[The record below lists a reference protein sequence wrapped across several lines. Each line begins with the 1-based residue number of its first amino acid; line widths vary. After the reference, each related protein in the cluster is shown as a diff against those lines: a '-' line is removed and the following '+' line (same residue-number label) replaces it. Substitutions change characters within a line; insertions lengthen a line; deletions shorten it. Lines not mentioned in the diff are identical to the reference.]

1 REVTEK
7 LEEAVT
13 IWIKQVRQILVESEQ
28 MRREADDLGPS
39 AELEHWKARMST
51 FNSLLDEIKSSRV
64 KKIISILQAARSK
77 TLKQW
82 KELDGSVTI
91 AANEAKDNVRYLYTL
106 DTFFCPLTK
115 ASPVTMMEHVPS
127 LMNTICMIYCTS
139 PYYNTSE
146 SMTSLLLKITNQMI
160 NTCKTYLCEG

>member
-1 REVTEK
+1 TELTEK
-7 LEEAVT
+7 LEEVVM
-13 IWIKQVRQILVESEQ
+13 IWTKQIRQVLVESEQ
-28 MRREADDLGPS
+28 IRREADDVGPS
-39 AELEHWKARMST
+39 VELEHWKSRMSS

-82 KELDGSVTI
+82 KELDGRITI

-106 DTFFCPLTK
+106 DKFFGPLANT
-115 ASPVTMMEHVPS
+115 SPVMMEHIPS
-127 LMNTICMIYCTS
+127 LMSTVFMIYCTS

-146 SMTSLLLKITNQMI
+146 HMTSLFLKITNQMI
-160 NTCKTYLCEG
+160 NTCKTYLYEG

>member
-1 REVTEK
+1 MEVTEK
-7 LEEAVT
+7 LEEVVT
-13 IWIKQVRQILVESEQ
+13 IWIKQIRQVLVESEQ
-28 MRREADDLGPS
+28 IRREADDTGPS
-39 AELEHWKARMST
+39 AELEYWKARMSS

-64 KKIISILQAARSK
+64 KKIINILQAARSK

-82 KELDGSVTI
+82 KELDTNITI

-106 DTFFCPLTK
+106 DKFFGPLAR

-127 LMNTICMIYCTS
+127 LMNTVFMIYCTS

-146 SMTSLLLKITNQMI
+146 RMTYLLLKITNQMI
-160 NTCKTYLCEG
+160 NTCKTYLREG

>member
-1 REVTEK
+1 EVTEK
-7 LEEAVT
+7 LEEVVM
-13 IWIKQVRQILVESEQ
+13 IWTKQIRQVLVESKQ
-28 MRREADDLGPS
+28 IRREVDDVGPS
-39 AELEHWKARMST
+39 AELEHWKSRMSS

-64 KKIISILQAARSK
+64 KKILSILQAARSK

-82 KELDGSVTI
+82 KELDRSITI

-106 DTFFCPLTK
+106 DKLFGPLAY
-115 ASPVTMMEHVPS
+115 ASPVMMEHIPR
-127 LMNTICMIYCTS
+127 LMNTVCMIYCTS

-146 SMTSLLLKITNQMI
+146 HMTSLFLKITNQMI

>member
-1 REVTEK
+1 TEVTEK
-7 LEEAVT
+7 LEEVVT
-13 IWIKQVRQILVESEQ
+13 TWIKQIRQVLVESDQ

-39 AELEHWKARMST
+39 AELEYWKTRMST

-82 KELDGSVTI
+82 RELDSSVTI

-106 DTFFCPLTK
+106 DKFFCLLAK

-127 LMNTICMIYCTS
+127 LMNTICMIYCIS

-146 SMTSLLLKITNQMI
+146 RVTALLLKITNQMI
-160 NTCKTYLCEG
+160 KTCKTYLCEG

>member
-1 REVTEK
+1 TELTEK
-7 LEEAVT
+7 LEEVVM
-13 IWIKQVRQILVESEQ
+13 IWTKQIRQVLVESKQ
-28 MRREADDLGPS
+28 IRREADD
-39 AELEHWKARMST
+39 ELEHWKSRMSS

-82 KELDGSVTI
+82 KELDGSITI

-106 DTFFCPLTK
+106 DKFFGPLAN
-115 ASPVTMMEHVPS
+115 ASPVMMEHVPS
-127 LMNTICMIYCTS
+127 LMSTVCMIYCTS

-146 SMTSLLLKITNQMI
+146 HMTSLFLKITNQMI

>member
-1 REVTEK
+1 TEVTEK
-7 LEEAVT
+7 LEEVVMVWT
-13 IWIKQVRQILVESEQ
+13 KQIGQILVESEQ
-28 MRREADDLGPS
+28 IRREADDVGPS
-39 AELEHWKARMST
+39 AELEYWKSRMSS

-64 KKIISILQAARSK
+64 KKIISVLQAARSK

-82 KELDGSVTI
+82 KELDGRITI

-106 DTFFCPLTK
+106 EKFFGPL
-115 ASPVTMMEHVPS
+115 ASSSPVMMEHIPS
-127 LMNTICMIYCTS
+127 LMNTICLIYCTS

-146 SMTSLLLKITNQMI
+146 RMTSLFLKITNQMI

>member
-1 REVTEK
+1 RELIEK
-7 LEEAVT
+7 LEEVVM
-13 IWIKQVRQILVESEQ
+13 IWTKQIRQVLVESEQ
-28 MRREADDLGPS
+28 IRREADDVGPS
-39 AELEHWKARMST
+39 AEMEHWKSRMSS

-82 KELDGSVTI
+82 KELDGSITI

-106 DTFFCPLTK
+106 DKFFGPLAN
-115 ASPVTMMEHVPS
+115 ASPVMMEHIPS
-127 LMNTICMIYCTS
+127 LINTVYMIFCTS

-146 SMTSLLLKITNQMI
+146 HMTSLFLKITNQMI

>member
-1 REVTEK
+1 TEVTEK
-7 LEEAVT
+7 LEEVVM
-13 IWIKQVRQILVESEQ
+13 IWTKQIRQILVESEQ
-28 MRREADDLGPS
+28 IRREADDVGPP
-39 AELEHWKARMST
+39 AELEHWKSRMSL

-82 KELDGSVTI
+82 KELDGSITI

-106 DTFFCPLTK
+106 DKFFGPLAN
-115 ASPVTMMEHVPS
+115 ASPVMMEHIPS
-127 LMNTICMIYCTS
+127 LMNTVCMIYCTS

-146 SMTSLLLKITNQMI
+146 HMTSLFLKITNQMI

>member
-1 REVTEK
+1 TEVTER
-7 LEEAVT
+7 LEEVVR
-13 IWIKQVRQILVESEQ
+13 IWTKQIRQVLVESEQ
-28 MRREADDLGPS
+28 IRREADDVGPS
-39 AELEHWKARMST
+39 AELEHWKTRMSS

-82 KELDGSVTI
+82 KELDSSITI

-106 DTFFCPLTK
+106 DKFFGPLAN
-115 ASPVTMMEHVPS
+115 ASPVMMEHIPS

-139 PYYNTSE
+139 SYYNTSE
-146 SMTSLLLKITNQMI
+146 RMTSLFLKITNQMI
-160 NTCKTYLCEG
+160 NTCKMYLYEG

>member
-1 REVTEK
+1 TELTEK
-7 LEEAVT
+7 LEEVVM
-13 IWIKQVRQILVESEQ
+13 IWTKQIRQVLVESEQ
-28 MRREADDLGPS
+28 IRREADDVGPS
-39 AELEHWKARMST
+39 AELEHWKSRMSS

-64 KKIISILQAARSK
+64 RKIISILQAARSK

-82 KELDGSVTI
+82 KELDSSITI

-106 DTFFCPLTK
+106 DKFFGPLVN
-115 ASPVTMMEHVPS
+115 ASPVMMEHIPG
-127 LMNTICMIYCTS
+127 LMSTVCMIYCTS

-146 SMTSLLLKITNQMI
+146 HMTSLFLKITNQMI

>member
-1 REVTEK
+1 EVTEK
-7 LEEAVT
+7 LEEVVM
-13 IWIKQVRQILVESEQ
+13 IWIKQIRQVLVESEQ
-28 MRREADDLGPS
+28 IRREADDVGPS
-39 AELEHWKARMST
+39 AELEHWKSRMSS

-82 KELDGSVTI
+82 KELDGRVTI
-91 AANEAKDNVRYLYTL
+91 AANEAKDNVRYLYIL
-106 DTFFCPLTK
+106 DKFFGPLAN
-115 ASPVTMMEHVPS
+115 ASPVMMEHIPS
-127 LMNTICMIYCTS
+127 LMSTVFMIYCTS

-146 SMTSLLLKITNQMI
+146 HMTSLFLKITNQMI

>member
-1 REVTEK
+1 TELTEK
-7 LEEAVT
+7 LEEVIM
-13 IWIKQVRQILVESEQ
+13 IWTKQIRQVLVESEQ
-28 MRREADDLGPS
+28 IRREGDDVGPS
-39 AELEHWKARMST
+39 AELEHWKSRMSS

-82 KELDGSVTI
+82 KELDGSITI

-106 DTFFCPLTK
+106 DKFFGPLAN
-115 ASPVTMMEHVPS
+115 ASPVLVEHIPS
-127 LMNTICMIYCTS
+127 LMNTVFMIYYTS

-146 SMTSLLLKITNQMI
+146 HMTSLFLKITNQMI

>member
-1 REVTEK
+1 AEVTEK
-7 LEEAVT
+7 LEEVVM
-13 IWIKQVRQILVESEQ
+13 IWIKQIGQVLVESKQ
-28 MRREADDLGPS
+28 IRREADDVGPS
-39 AELEHWKARMST
+39 AELEYWKSRMSS
-51 FNSLLDEIKSSRV
+51 FNSLLEEIKSTKV

-82 KELDGSVTI
+82 KELDGSITI

-106 DTFFCPLTK
+106 DKFFGPLAN
-115 ASPVTMMEHVPS
+115 ASPVMMEHIPS
-127 LMNTICMIYCTS
+127 LMSTVCMIYCIS

-146 SMTSLLLKITNQMI
+146 HMTSLFLKITNQMI

>member
-1 REVTEK
+1 TEVTEK
-7 LEEAVT
+7 LEEVVM
-13 IWIKQVRQILVESEQ
+13 IWTKQIRQVLVESEQ
-28 MRREADDLGPS
+28 IRREADDVGPS
-39 AELEHWKARMST
+39 AELEHWKSRMSS

-64 KKIISILQAARSK
+64 KKIISVLQAARSK

-82 KELDGSVTI
+82 KELDGSITI

-106 DTFFCPLTK
+106 DKFFGPLVN
-115 ASPVTMMEHVPS
+115 ASPVMMEHISS
-127 LMNTICMIYCTS
+127 LMNTIRMIYCTS

-146 SMTSLLLKITNQMI
+146 HMTSLFLKITNQMI

>member
-1 REVTEK
+1 EVTEK
-7 LEEAVT
+7 LEEAVR
-13 IWIKQVRQILVESEQ
+13 IWTKQIRQVLVESEQ
-28 MRREADDLGPS
+28 IRREADDVGPS
-39 AELEHWKARMST
+39 AELEHWKTRMSS

-82 KELDGSVTI
+82 KELDGSLTI

-106 DTFFCPLTK
+106 DKFFGPLAN
-115 ASPVTMMEHVPS
+115 ASPVMMEHIPS

-139 PYYNTSE
+139 AYYNTSE
-146 SMTSLLLKITNQMI
+146 RMTSLFLKITNQMI

>member
-1 REVTEK
+1 TEVIEK
-7 LEEAVT
+7 LEEVVMV
-13 IWIKQVRQILVESEQ
+13 WIKQIRQLLVESEQ
-28 MRREADDLGPS
+28 MRREADDSGPS
-39 AELEHWKARMST
+39 AELEHWKTRMSS

-64 KKIISILQAARSK
+64 KKIISILQTARSK

-82 KELDGSVTI
+82 KELDVKITI

-106 DTFFCPLTK
+106 DKFFGPLAK

-127 LMNTICMIYCTS
+127 LMNTVCMIFCTS
-139 PYYNTSE
+139 PYYKTSE
-146 SMTSLLLKITNQMI
+146 HMTSLLLKITNQMI

>member
-1 REVTEK
+1 TDITEK
-7 LEEAVT
+7 LEEAVM
-13 IWIKQVRQILVESEQ
+13 IWIKQIRQVLVESEQ
-28 MRREADDLGPS
+28 MRIEVDDLGPS
-39 AELEHWKARMST
+39 AELEHWKTRMSS

-77 TLKQW
+77 ALKQW
-82 KELDGSVTI
+82 KELDGNVTI
-91 AANEAKDNVRYLYTL
+91 AANEAKDNVRYLYIL
-106 DTFFCPLTK
+106 DKFFGPLAK

-127 LMNTICMIYCTS
+127 LMNIVCMIYCTS

-146 SMTSLLLKITNQMI
+146 CMTSLLLKITNQMI